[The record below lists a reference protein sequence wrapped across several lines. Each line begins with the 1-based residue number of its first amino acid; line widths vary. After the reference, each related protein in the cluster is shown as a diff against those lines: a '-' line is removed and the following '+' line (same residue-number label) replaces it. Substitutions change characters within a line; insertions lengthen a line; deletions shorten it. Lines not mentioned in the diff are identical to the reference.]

1 MASTIISLIVIFVS
15 LLPSE
20 VGCIVCIIVCRHSVA
35 IFICL
40 GFSTCSQS
48 KRLLISGVARVFCNT
63 YIVEMLVTGQGTEV
77 IHNVVN
83 TEVIAVNG
91 FVDILITFVEDI
103 IILSFLFFICC
114 FLHWHGTF
122 GLIRGNNRVLL
133 VERHLTDTVNG
144 IVGMIH
150 DFWYTVLSTLH
161 HHTRTKHTAEVSTL
175 DGVHRTTG
183 IDGTNTVLLPI
194 IMIRYSITITIKL
207 CHRNSIINKWST
219 IIIGKQRQEVVSI
232 HYRRLS
238 LTIISTLGIICS
250 FLISTI
256 FDTNISQLIVSSLT
270 IVKFVVVFD
279 RYFTVT

>member
-40 GFSTCSQS
+40 GFSSCSQS

-63 YIVEMLVTGQGTEV
+63 HIVEMLVAGQATEE

-83 TEVIAVNG
+83 TEVIAMNG
-91 FVDILITFVEDI
+91 FVDINKTFVKDI

-114 FLHWHGTF
+114 FHHWYGTF
-122 GLIRGNNRVLL
+122 GLIRVNNRVLL

-183 IDGTNTVLLPI
+183 IDGTYTVLLPI
-194 IMIRYSITITIKL
+194 LRI
-207 CHRNSIINKWST
+207 RNSLTIFISRNHFIIIIFKYST
-219 IIIGKQRQEVVSI
+219 IIIGKQCQEIVSI
-232 HYRRLS
+232 HYRRLG
-238 LTIISTLGIICS
+238 LITITLCIGCS
-250 FLISTI
+250 FLVFTI
-256 FDTNISQLIVSSLT
+256 LDTNIPQLIVSCLT
-270 IVKFVVVFD
+270 VVKFVVVFD
-279 RYFTVT
+279 RYFTVV